1 MRSKPSP
8 YFKDIPIEK
17 IFKAMG
23 HRARIDLVREV
34 GRGERKVGDLVELT
48 GLAWSTVSG
57 HLSVLKEAGILEEE
71 KRGLEVFYRLKL
83 KPAANFIRYMED
95 KTFRARADQF
105 LKEMS

>member
-1 MRSKPSP
+1 MSSDKTT
-8 YFKDIPIEK
+8 YVKDIPVEK

-23 HRARIDLVREV
+23 HRTRVDLVREV
-34 GRGERKVGDLVELT
+34 GRGERKVGDLVDLT
-48 GLAWSTVSG
+48 GQGWSTVSG

-95 KTFRARADQF
+95 ADFRARANRF
-105 LKEMS
+105 LEQES